1 MKFDNKDSSV
11 RVSKNAYGPF
21 YEYAMPKAMAET
33 YLEFRREH
41 GSKADKGMPWRDY
54 LAKIVNTEFGIR
66 GTCSSLVVE

>member
-1 MKFDNKDSSV
+1 
-11 RVSKNAYGPF
+11 
-21 YEYAMPKAMAET
+21 MPKAMAET